1 MQDGFLAETGSDFYA
16 HIAPCESCDDRM
28 MVPGEKS
35 DVSGEGNENPA
46 DTLAAPKSW
55 QAEVTQSGE
64 TYLNVYPNPTDDLL
78 YVELSGAGIA
88 AVALYDLQG
97 RMVYSRTPDDLPAA
111 TVNMRNIPAGVYLL
125 RVTDTNGKEYQQ
137 KIVRR

>member
-1 MQDGFLAETGSDFYA
+1 MANGSELWAAGALCVFLL
-16 HIAPCESCDDRM
+16 I
-28 MVPGEKS
+28 
-35 DVSGEGNENPA
+35 N
-46 DTLAAPKSW
+46 TLAAPKSW

-97 RMVYSRTPDDLPAA
+97 RMVYSQNPDDLPVA
-111 TVNMRNIPAGVYLL
+111 TVNMRNIPAGIYLL